1 MNMMYQP
8 QPQTR
13 ATLAMSGNR
22 FVARTR
28 AKLHAVGAQ
37 LPDLR
42 NMSPVYRQRL
52 AMFAIIAMTFAVAQ
66 ASQAQSIDIDF
77 GPEDM
82 DTFFS
87 WFNTMFGVLLPI
99 ALIGAGIVAGGAFV
113 WVVAGMLQR
122 AFTSIL
128 GRNRV

>member
-1 MNMMYQP
+1 MHNKP
-8 QPQTR
+8 R
-13 ATLAMSGNR
+13 VLALVMLV
-22 FVARTR
+22 FV
-28 AKLHAVGAQ
+28 LVV
-37 LPDLR
+37 P
-42 NMSPVYRQRL
+42 
-52 AMFAIIAMTFAVAQ
+52 AI
-66 ASQAQSIDIDF
+66 ASAQSIDIDF

-128 GRNRV
+128 GRGRM

>member
-1 MNMMYQP
+1 MKGSIV
-8 QPQTR
+8 
-13 ATLAMSGNR
+13 TLLSR
-22 FVARTR
+22 FKSP
-28 AKLHAVGAQ
+28 KLLVFFVLACV
-37 LPDLR
+37 LL
-42 NMSPVYRQRL
+42 MPV
-52 AMFAIIAMTFAVAQ
+52 IA
-66 ASQAQSIDIDF
+66 SAQSIDIDF

-128 GRNRV
+128 GTGRR